1 MNYLLIG
8 KPNVGKTSIY
18 NILIG
23 FDSNITHAKVGT
35 TRDWHFEKIKDS
47 SINIYDTP
55 GILINDTHK
64 KNILTSSFTKII
76 EKKINNFLY
85 VIDYND
91 SFNEIDNFAITK
103 LRKYNKNIILIVNKF
118 DNFNQ
123 SPSPEIT
130 QYNIK
135 DVIFL
140 SCIHRYG
147 FDELKTKI
155 GVSKYNNN
163 IDKKQKIDFSL
174 AILGKPNVGKSTFL
188 NTILGYERSST
199 NSIAG
204 TTSDYVSDQFYY
216 RKKLFKIFDTAG
228 IGRKANVKKK
238 SINFYSIKKS
248 FVKIAKVDV
257 AIILIDSKEG
267 LDKQDK
273 RIINMV
279 TDKAKSIV
287 LVFNKIDLIKNKKT
301 FQSEIIKQIEHTLGQ
316 IKNIKFFF
324 ISAFNK
330 KDISKILSYLHNYI
344 TEFNYVISTS
354 KLNTWLKNITKEIQH
369 PLIENKKI
377 NFKYAVQI
385 KEKPVTIQIFCNFSS
400 KLKNNYKSY
409 LINNFNQN
417 FKILNQKTKFIFSS
431 SKNPYV

>member
-23 FDSNITHAKVGT
+23 FNSNITHAKVGT

-147 FDELKTKI
+147 FDELKNKI
-155 GVSKYNNN
+155 GVSKYNN
-163 IDKKQKIDFSL
+163 IDKKQKVDFSL

-301 FQSEIIKQIEHTLGQ
+301 FQSEIVKQIEYTLGQ
-316 IKNIKFFF
+316 IKNIKLFF

-409 LINNFNQN
+409 LINNFNQT

>member
-23 FDSNITHAKVGT
+23 FNSNITHAKVGT

-135 DVIFL
+135 DIIFL

-147 FDELKTKI
+147 FDELKKKI
-155 GVSKYNNN
+155 GVSKYNN
-163 IDKKQKIDFSL
+163 IDKKQKVDFSL

-188 NTILGYERSST
+188 NTILGYERAST

-301 FQSEIIKQIEHTLGQ
+301 FQSEIVKQIEYTLGQ
-316 IKNIKFFF
+316 IKNIKLFF

-354 KLNTWLKNITKEIQH
+354 KLNTWLKNITKEMQH

-409 LINNFNQN
+409 LINNFNQT

>member
-85 VIDYND
+85 VIDYKD
-91 SFNEIDNFAITK
+91 SFNAIDNFAITK

-147 FDELKTKI
+147 FDELKNKI

-163 IDKKQKIDFSL
+163 IDKKQKVDFSL

-301 FQSEIIKQIEHTLGQ
+301 FQSENVNQIEYTLGQ
-316 IKNIKFFF
+316 IKNIKLFF

-344 TEFNYVISTS
+344 SEVNYIISTS

>member
-147 FDELKTKI
+147 FDELKNKI
-155 GVSKYNNN
+155 GVSKYNN
-163 IDKKQKIDFSL
+163 IDKKQKVDFSL

-188 NTILGYERSST
+188 NTILGYERAST

-301 FQSEIIKQIEHTLGQ
+301 FQSEIVNQIEYTLGQ
-316 IKNIKFFF
+316 IKNIKLFF

-409 LINNFNQN
+409 LINNFNQT

>member
-1 MNYLLIG
+1 M
-8 KPNVGKTSIY
+8 
-18 NILIG
+18 
-23 FDSNITHAKVGT
+23 
-35 TRDWHFEKIKDS
+35 
-47 SINIYDTP
+47 
-55 GILINDTHK
+55 
-64 KNILTSSFTKII
+64 
-76 EKKINNFLY
+76 
-85 VIDYND
+85 
-91 SFNEIDNFAITK
+91 
-103 LRKYNKNIILIVNKF
+103 
-118 DNFNQ
+118 
-123 SPSPEIT
+123 
-130 QYNIK
+130 
-135 DVIFL
+135 
-140 SCIHRYG
+140 
-147 FDELKTKI
+147 
-155 GVSKYNNN
+155 
-163 IDKKQKIDFSL
+163 
-174 AILGKPNVGKSTFL
+174 
-188 NTILGYERSST
+188 
-199 NSIAG
+199 
-204 TTSDYVSDQFYY
+204 
-216 RKKLFKIFDTAG
+216 
-228 IGRKANVKKK
+228 
-238 SINFYSIKKS
+238 
-248 FVKIAKVDV
+248 KIAKVDV

-287 LVFNKIDLIKNKKT
+287 LVFNKIDLIKNKKI

-385 KEKPVTIQIFCNFSS
+385 KQKPVTIQIFCNFTT

-409 LINNFNQN
+409 LINNFNQT

>member
-23 FDSNITHAKVGT
+23 FNSNITHAKVGT

-130 QYNIK
+130 QYNIQ
-135 DVIFL
+135 DVFFL

-147 FDELKTKI
+147 FDELKNKI

-163 IDKKQKIDFSL
+163 IDKKQKVDFSL

-301 FQSEIIKQIEHTLGQ
+301 FQSEIFKQLEYTLGQ
-316 IKNIKFFF
+316 IKNIKLFF

-409 LINNFNQN
+409 LINNFNQT

>member
-147 FDELKTKI
+147 FDELKNKI
-155 GVSKYNNN
+155 GVSKYNN
-163 IDKKQKIDFSL
+163 IDKKQKVDFSL

-301 FQSEIIKQIEHTLGQ
+301 FQSEIIKQIEYTLGQ
-316 IKNIKFFF
+316 IKNIKLFF

-354 KLNTWLKNITKEIQH
+354 KLNTWLKNITKEMQH

-409 LINNFNQN
+409 LINNFNQT

>member
-23 FDSNITHAKVGT
+23 FNSNITHAKVGT

-123 SPSPEIT
+123 SPSPEII

-135 DVIFL
+135 DIIFL

-147 FDELKTKI
+147 FDELKNKI
-155 GVSKYNNN
+155 GVSKYNN
-163 IDKKQKIDFSL
+163 IDKKQKVDFSL

-188 NTILGYERSST
+188 NTILGYERAST

-301 FQSEIIKQIEHTLGQ
+301 FQSEIVKQIEYTLGQ
-316 IKNIKFFF
+316 IKNIKLFF

-354 KLNTWLKNITKEIQH
+354 KLNTWLKNITKEMQH

-409 LINNFNQN
+409 LINNFNQT

>member
-23 FDSNITHAKVGT
+23 FNSNITHAKVGT

-123 SPSPEIT
+123 SPSPEII

-135 DVIFL
+135 DIIFL

-147 FDELKTKI
+147 FDELKNKI
-155 GVSKYNNN
+155 GVSKYNN
-163 IDKKQKIDFSL
+163 IDKKQKVDFSL

-188 NTILGYERSST
+188 NTILGYERAST

-301 FQSEIIKQIEHTLGQ
+301 FQSEIVKQIEYTLGQ
-316 IKNIKFFF
+316 IKNIKLFF

-354 KLNTWLKNITKEIQH
+354 KLNTWLKNITKELQH

-409 LINNFNQN
+409 LINNFNQT